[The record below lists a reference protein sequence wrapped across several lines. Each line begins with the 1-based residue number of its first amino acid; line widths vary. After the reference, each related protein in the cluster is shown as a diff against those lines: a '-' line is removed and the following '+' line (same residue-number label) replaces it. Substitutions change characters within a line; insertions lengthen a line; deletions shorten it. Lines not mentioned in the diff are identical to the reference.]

1 MSTTEIKYNETFPAS
16 SDFVLTLFSSHEME
30 ETLITAG
37 TSRHPHHCT
46 SCNHLVILCLFS
58 TSRKSSSIKKHLE
71 RLVLRIFLQPRDR
84 KLLIAAGTSL
94 ASTVDAFYHFL
105 LPEVLGDPADA
116 SGGEVVISCLYAA
129 EAAEALITW
138 LQKDS
143 RKLLARSRI

>member
-1 MSTTEIKYNETFPAS
+1 VSTTEIKYNETFPAS

-84 KLLIAAGTSL
+84 KLFNRRWHTPCIHSGRILSL
-94 ASTVDAFYHFL
+94 SPPWGAWGPCRRKWWRSCDLVF
-105 LPEVLGDPADA
+105 VC
-116 SGGEVVISCLYAA
+116 SGGSRGAHNLAA
-129 EAAEALITW
+129 KGLKKIVST
-138 LQKDS
+138 
-143 RKLLARSRI
+143 